1 MHQLIDEILQTT
13 GCFVHPYHSWE
24 RGLNEST
31 NGPIGQFFFPSE
43 LTSAKLSTSIF
54 ARYKKNSTTARENVL
69 AGTHPMRYFQPR
81 KRALHYRVETAEDFY
96 LVQ

>member
-31 NGPIGQFFFPSE
+31 NGPIRQFFS
-43 LTSAKLSTSIF
+43 
-54 ARYKKNSTTARENVL
+54 
-69 AGTHPMRYFQPR
+69 
-81 KRALHYRVETAEDFY
+81 
-96 LVQ
+96 